1 MSKHVEEEKPGAS
14 CFPTVGPYGGLCL
27 KDNVTL
33 PNLFSAKK
41 ILFQRMGFSAILQV
55 TLEIILWPNWI
66 KIKLKLTMNNDS
78 RSDSTIKSCSF
89 YLFLQKSIWNLL
101 KYIPIYLNVEPEY
114 IYVSGQEDLWLQ
126 MSSLLKIIFNA
137 TTTETW

>member
-1 MSKHVEEEKPGAS
+1 
-14 CFPTVGPYGGLCL
+14 
-27 KDNVTL
+27 
-33 PNLFSAKK
+33 
-41 ILFQRMGFSAILQV
+41 
-55 TLEIILWPNWI
+55 
-66 KIKLKLTMNNDS
+66 MNNDS

-101 KYIPIYLNVEPEY
+101 KDIPIYLNVEPEY